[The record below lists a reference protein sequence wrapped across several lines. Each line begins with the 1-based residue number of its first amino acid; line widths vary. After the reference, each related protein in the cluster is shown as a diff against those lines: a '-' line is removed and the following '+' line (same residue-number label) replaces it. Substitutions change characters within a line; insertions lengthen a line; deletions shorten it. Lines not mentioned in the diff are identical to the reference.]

1 MIIEMYALL
10 FALSVAFIIIG
21 YQYDSEILRM
31 IGFTMIFI
39 CGVLVITDDISYVS
53 GSNVVEINTSTT
65 VITKNYTLYENTSL
79 GVMLATIGAVSFFLT
94 LFELRNSFRS
104 GGG

>member
-1 MIIEMYALL
+1 MIIEMYVLL

-31 IGFTMIFI
+31 IGFTIIFI
-39 CGVLVITDDISYVS
+39 SGLLVVSDDISYVS
-53 GSNVVEINTSTT
+53 GSNIVEINSSTT
-65 VITKNYTLYENTSL
+65 VVTKNYTTYENTSL
-79 GVMLATIGAVSFFLT
+79 GIMLATIGAVSFFLT